1 MGYKILGLNI
11 SIENDHL
18 SGELIRGEN
27 RIYTKC
33 GQAEF
38 EIMRLVDRSEG
49 NKFEGMIDLA
59 GDIFFVADSVDKSDK
74 FEDESLHRGL
84 YFDIYLND
92 IQIYGK
98 CKMIHFNTI
107 LDRINHRGVQV
118 AHFRAMRGIDID
130 KLLELGANE
139 EKRLYNT

>member
-1 MGYKILGLNI
+1 MIKISGLNL
-11 SIENDHL
+11 SITNDHL

-27 RIYTKC
+27 RIYTKH
-33 GQAEF
+33 GETEF

-49 NKFEGMIDLA
+49 NEFEGIIDLA
-59 GDIFFVADSVDKSDK
+59 GDIFFVADTVDKSDK

-84 YFDIYLND
+84 YFDIYLNN
-92 IQIYGK
+92 IRIYGN
-98 CKMIHFNTI
+98 CKMTHF
-107 LDRINHRGVQV
+107 DRIIHRGVQV